1 MQQFL
6 PLILSKYLKNPFYF
20 FNPVQLLTVPEI
32 LHYYTLEDA
41 ILPSDLNNQ
50 PSFQPSYSANHNSY
64 TANQDSYTEN
74 QDSYTANQDSYTTNL
89 DSYPTNRDTYTSNL
103 DSLTSNLDSSLSN
116 LDSSTSNLDSY
127 TSNDHSYTTNA
138 HYDFEANSPTNDASY
153 QTIVSSYPK
162 DEEKLPPITIVYPEK
177 VEEFGQDYLATGS
190 SFYKNGIS
198 NNNPSI
204 YVTRY
209 PAANDA
215 SLTNSAS
222 YLPEDASNF
231 DLIRSKVQPEN
242 QSEGKH
248 EEVLDF
254 NQKNTENVYNPTG
267 DNYNIVFIDISNN
280 IKSESLLKKEWK
292 TGRIE
297 SESGSKG
304 LQVYEVDT
312 YGSPIGKHKPPKI
325 IY

>member
-1 MQQFL
+1 MVSTSH
-6 PLILSKYLKNPFYF
+6 ITKYLKNPFYF

-50 PSFQPSYSANHNSY
+50 PSFQPSYTANQDSY

-74 QDSYTANQDSYTTNL
+74 QDSFTTNL
-89 DSYPTNRDTYTSNL
+89 DSYPTNLDTYTSNL
-103 DSLTSNLDSSLSN
+103 DSYTSNLDSSPSNLDSYTSN
-116 LDSSTSNLDSY
+116 LDSSTSNLNSY
-127 TSNDHSYTTNA
+127 TSNDHSYTTNS
-138 HYDFEANSPTNDASY
+138 HYDSEANSPTNDASY

-177 VEEFGQDYLATGS
+177 VEEYGQDYLATGS
-190 SFYKNGIS
+190 SFFKNGIS
-198 NNNPSI
+198 NNNPTI
-204 YVTRY
+204 VTSY

-215 SLTNSAS
+215 SLANSAS

-242 QSEGKH
+242 QSEGQH

-254 NQKNTENVYNPTG
+254 NQKNTDNVYNPTG

-280 IKSESLLKKEWK
+280 IKSESLLKKEWRER
-292 TGRIE
+292 RIE
-297 SESGSKG
+297 SEKGSKG
-304 LQVYEVDT
+304 LQSLQVYEVDT
-312 YGSPIGKHKPPKI
+312 YGSPIGKQEPKI

>member
-1 MQQFL
+1 MVSTSH
-6 PLILSKYLKNPFYF
+6 ITKYLKNPFYF

-41 ILPSDLNNQ
+41 ILPSDLTNQ
-50 PSFQPSYSANHNSY
+50 PSFQPSYTANH
-64 TANQDSYTEN
+64 
-74 QDSYTANQDSYTTNL
+74 DSYTANQDSYTTNL
-89 DSYPTNRDTYTSNL
+89 DSYATNLDTYTSNL
-103 DSLTSNLDSSLSN
+103 DSYTSNLDSSTSN

-138 HYDFEANSPTNDASY
+138 HYDSEANSLTNDASY

-177 VEEFGQDYLATGS
+177 VEEYGQDYLATGS

-198 NNNPSI
+198 NNNPST
-204 YVTRY
+204 VTSY

-242 QSEGKH
+242 QSEGQH

-280 IKSESLLKKEWK
+280 IESESLRKKEWRE
-292 TGRIE
+292 GRIE
-297 SESGSKG
+297 SENGSEG

-312 YGSPIGKHKPPKI
+312 YGSPIGKHEPPKL